1 MTSGA
6 REACGIFGIYGYDG
20 AAHQAYLGLYSLQHR
35 GEESAGIVVSDDRT
49 LRSRRGMGHLDEVVR
64 PEHLDA
70 LPGHMAIGHVRYS
83 TTGSPKPQNVQPL
96 VIEYSKGLVAVAHN
110 GTLTNARQLRRY
122 YEGRGSIFQTSTD
135 SEILVHLMADPD
147 HLARPDHVAHCLSHL
162 EGAFS
167 LLVMARSQ
175 LIAARD
181 RHGFRPL
188 SLGELRC
195 SPVIASETCAFDLVG
210 ARYIRDIEPGEVVSI
225 DARGLSSHRFCPP
238 EAVDRAHCIFEHIYF
253 ARPDSRVFGQTCH
266 VVRGRLGERLAEEC
280 PAEADLVIA
289 VPDSGLPAALG
300 YARASG
306 LPFDHGFIRNHYVG
320 RTFIQP
326 AARRRGLGVR
336 IKLNA
341 IADVVRGKRLVVVD
355 DSIVRGT
362 TSRTRLGMLREAGA
376 REIHLRISSPPI
388 RHPCFYGIDFP
399 TEAELVASGRTV
411 EQVRQFIGVDSL
423 GYLSVEGLLEAV
435 GGRPGDY
442 CAACFTGHYPCPV
455 AEAVDK
461 LAMETR

>member
-1 MTSGA
+1 MAGA
-6 REACGIFGIYGYDG
+6 REACGVFGIYGYDG
-20 AAHQAYLGLYSLQHR
+20 AAHQAHLGLYSLQHR
-35 GEESAGIVVSDDRT
+35 GEESAGIVVSDDREM
-49 LRSRRGMGHLDEVVR
+49 RSKRGMGHLDEVVSADDLAR
-64 PEHLDA
+64 

-83 TTGSPKPQNVQPL
+83 TTGLPKPQNVQPL

-135 SEILVHLMADPD
+135 SEIIVHLMADPD
-147 HLARPDHVAHCLSHL
+147 HLALPDHVAHCLAHL

-167 LLVMARSQ
+167 LLLMTKTQ

-210 ARYIRDIEPGEVVSI
+210 ARYIRDIEPGEVLTI
-225 DARGLSSHRFCPP
+225 DQRGLNSRQFVEPGQ
-238 EAVDRAHCIFEHIYF
+238 VKRAHCIFEHVYF
-253 ARPDSRVFGQTCH
+253 ARPDSRVFGETCH
-266 VVRGRLGERLAEEC
+266 LVRQRLGERLA
-280 PAEADLVIA
+280 AEHPIDADVVIP
-289 VPDSGLPAALG
+289 VPDSGIPAALG
-300 YARASG
+300 YSRASG
-306 LPFDHGFIRNHYVG
+306 IPFDYGFIRNHYVG

-326 AARRRGLGVR
+326 AESRRGFGVR

-341 IADVVRGKRLVVVD
+341 IADVVRGKRVVVVD

-376 REIHLRISSPPI
+376 REVHLRISSPPI
-388 RHPCFYGIDFP
+388 CHPCYFGIDFP
-399 TEAELVASGRTV
+399 TRDELVAGARTV
-411 EQVRQFIGVDSL
+411 EEIRTFVGVDSL
-423 GYLSVEGLLEAV
+423 GYLSVEGLLSAV
-435 GGRPGDY
+435 SGPPGDY
-442 CAACFTGHYPCPV
+442 CAACFTGEYPCAITEV
-455 AEAVDK
+455 VDK
-461 LAMETR
+461 LGMECR

>member
-1 MTSGA
+1 MSGL
-6 REACGIFGIYGYDG
+6 RESCGIFGIYGYDG
-20 AAHQAYLGLYSLQHR
+20 AARQAFLGLYSLQHR
-35 GEESAGIVVSDDRT
+35 GEESAGIVVSDDRKI
-49 LRSRRGMGHLDEVVR
+49 RSKRGLGHLGEVIG
-64 PEHLDA
+64 PDDLDR

-110 GTLTNARQLRRY
+110 GTLTNARQLRNY

-135 SEILVHLMADPD
+135 SEIIVHLMADPD
-147 HLARPDHVAHCLSHL
+147 HLGRPDHVAHCLAHL

-167 LLVMARSQ
+167 LLVMTKTQ

-195 SPVIASETCAFDLVG
+195 SPVLASETCAFDLLG
-210 ARYIRDIEPGEVVSI
+210 ARHIRDVEPGEI
-225 DARGLSSHRFCPP
+225 LTINERGLASERFVPP
-238 EAVDRAHCIFEHIYF
+238 EAVRQAHCIFEHVYF
-253 ARPDSRVFGQTCH
+253 ARPDSRVFGETCH
-266 VVRGRLGERLAEEC
+266 LVRGRLGERLAAEQ

-289 VPDSGLPAALG
+289 VPDSGIPSALG

-306 LPFDHGFIRNHYVG
+306 IPFDYGFIRNHYIG

-326 AARRRGLGVR
+326 EQARRGLGVR

-341 IADVVRGKRLVVVD
+341 IADVVRGKRVVVVD

-388 RHPCFYGIDFP
+388 RHPCYFGIDFP
-399 TEAELVASGRTV
+399 TSAELVASGRETEEIRDFV
-411 EQVRQFIGVDSL
+411 GVDSL
-423 GYLSVEGLLEAV
+423 GYLSVPGLLGAV
-435 GGRPGDY
+435 SGPPEDY
-442 CAACFTGHYPCPV
+442 CTACFTGDYPCEVP
-455 AEAVDK
+455 EAVDK
-461 LAMETR
+461 LALETR

>member
-1 MTSGA
+1 MGSA

-35 GEESAGIVVSDDRT
+35 GEESAGIVVSDDRSIH
-49 LRSRRGMGHLDEVVR
+49 SRRGMGHLDEVIG
-64 PEHLDA
+64 PDA
-70 LPGHMAIGHVRYS
+70 LGELPGHMAIGHVRYS
-83 TTGSPKPQNVQPL
+83 TTGSPRPQNVQPL

-110 GTLTNARQLRRY
+110 GTLTNARALRRY

-147 HLARPDHVAHCLSHL
+147 HLGMPDHVGHCLGHL

-167 LLVMARSQ
+167 LLMMTKNR
-175 LIAARD
+175 LMAARD

-210 ARYIRDIEPGEVVSI
+210 ARYIRDIEPGELICI
-225 DARGLSSHRFCPP
+225 DQRGLSSHRFVP
-238 EAVDRAHCIFEHIYF
+238 EDLVRRAHCIFEHVYF
-253 ARPDSRVFGQTCH
+253 ARPDSRVFGETCH
-266 VVRGRLGERLAEEC
+266 LVRQRLGARLAQEQ
-280 PAEADLVIA
+280 PADADIVIA
-289 VPDSGLPAALG
+289 VPDSGIPAALG
-300 YARASG
+300 YSRESG
-306 LPFDHGFIRNHYVG
+306 IPFDYGFIRNHYVG

-326 AARRRGLGVR
+326 AERRRGFGVR

-341 IADVVRGKRLVVVD
+341 IAEVVRGKRVVVID

-376 REIHLRISSPPI
+376 REVHLRISSPPI
-388 RHPCFYGIDFP
+388 RHPCYFGIDFP
-399 TEAELVASGRTV
+399 TAGELVASDRTV
-411 EQVRQFIGVDSL
+411 DEIRQFISVDSL
-423 GYLSVEGLLEAV
+423 GYLSVEGLLSAV
-435 GGRPGDY
+435 SRPPQDYCTACFSGDY
-442 CAACFTGHYPCPV
+442 PCEV
-455 AEAVDK
+455 AEAVEK
-461 LAMETR
+461 LGMETR

>member
-1 MTSGA
+1 MSSA

-49 LRSRRGMGHLDEVVR
+49 LRSRRGMGHLEEVVR
-64 PEHLDA
+64 AADLDR
-70 LPGHMAIGHVRYS
+70 LPGHMAVGHVRYS
-83 TTGSPKPQNVQPL
+83 TTGSPRPQNIQPL

-110 GTLTNARQLRRY
+110 GTLTNARRLRSH
-122 YEGRGSIFQTSTD
+122 YEQRGSIFQTSTD
-135 SEILVHLMADPD
+135 SEILVHLLADPD
-147 HLARPDHVAHCLSHL
+147 HLERPDHVAHCLSHL

-167 LLVMARSQ
+167 LLVMTTTQ

-195 SPVIASETCAFDLVG
+195 SPVIASESCAFDLLG
-210 ARYIRDIEPGEVVSI
+210 ARFIRDIEPGEVLTV
-225 DARGLSSHRFCPP
+225 DHRGLTSSRLCPTD
-238 EAVDRAHCIFEHIYF
+238 EVRKAHCIFEHVYF
-253 ARPDSRVFGQTCH
+253 ARPDSRVFGDTCH
-266 VVRGRLGERLAEEC
+266 LVRQRLGEALAAEQ
-280 PAEADLVIA
+280 PADADLVIP
-289 VPDSGLPAALG
+289 VPDSGIPAALG

-306 LPFDHGFIRNHYVG
+306 LPFDYGFIRNHYVG

-326 AARRRGLGVR
+326 AHDRRGFGVR

-341 IADVVRGKRLVVVD
+341 IADVVRGKRVVVVD

-362 TSRTRLGMLREAGA
+362 TSQTRLGMLREAGA

-388 RHPCFYGIDFP
+388 RHPCYFGIDFP
-399 TEAELVASGRTV
+399 DPAELAAHDRTIDAI
-411 EQVRQFIGVDSL
+411 RDFIGVDSL
-423 GYLSVEGLLEAV
+423 GYLSVEGLLSAV
-435 GGRPGDY
+435 TGPPDDY
-442 CAACFTGHYPCPV
+442 CSACFTGRYPCEV

-461 LAMETR
+461 LALETR